1 MDKVKNEILS
11 GEEDRHKRLK
21 SLIKET
27 SAITAAVTIAKK
39 YHQKQSMYMVDV
51 HALGVEMH
59 VQVV

>member
-1 MDKVKNEILS
+1 MKYYR
-11 GEEDRHKRLK
+11 GGGEDRHKRLK

-39 YHQKQSMYMVDV
+39 KYHQKQSMYMVDV